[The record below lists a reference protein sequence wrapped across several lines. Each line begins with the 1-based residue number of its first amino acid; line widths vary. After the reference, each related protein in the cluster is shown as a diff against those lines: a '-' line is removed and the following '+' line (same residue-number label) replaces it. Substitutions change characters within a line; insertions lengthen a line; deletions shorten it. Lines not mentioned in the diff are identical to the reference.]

1 MKFGLKDASIWTFLT
16 ACTLFFYGCDSSSNA
31 PMVSPQPTLAPSAAE
46 SSGPPPMIAP
56 SPAPPQSSATESPR
70 PESSR

>member
-1 MKFGLKDASIWTFLT
+1 MKFGLKDASILTFLT
-16 ACTLFFYGCDSSSNA
+16 ACTLLLLYGCGSSSNA

-46 SSGPPPMIAP
+46 SSAPPPMIT
-56 SPAPPQSSATESPR
+56 PAPTVPPSATESPI